1 MEISNRNFLDPDR
14 GRRNRTQCCSL
25 LLILISIVQVSI
37 VYAIDSTRVQC
48 PMSSAIIN
56 TSAGLV
62 PSTGACTVQGTCKRD
77 YTDTDVLS
85 AVDGLVGAATRAA
98 RRRSAIGWEILP
110 VIPWS
115 LYTLKFECLGIT
127 AVSELSVHVEV
138 SDSFSFSLDYC
149 DAFLTHDSTTV
160 RKQHNAGFKHKS
172 NVRSFYSQFVVS
184 SQQEPGRQIVVSN
197 PSWSRLWEGKPQAR
211 SIITHCLQIL
221 SGSRIPFISH
231 CIHRW
236 TECRL
241 VCWSGNL
248 SAQCRL
254 RKKWIVLYFDSVF
267 PTPARRP
274 ALVVV
279 VITHHRPVFVS
290 QSWILENH
298 PPKIRRSGLDGWW
311 VNR

>member
-1 MEISNRNFLDPDR
+1 MEICNRNFLDPDR

-25 LLILISIVQVSI
+25 LLISIVLVQVSI
-37 VYAIDSTRVQC
+37 SIVYMPSIV
-48 PMSSAIIN
+48 PGAIIN

-184 SQQEPGRQIVVSN
+184 SQQEPGRQIVVPN
-197 PSWSRLWEGKPQAR
+197 PS
-211 SIITHCLQIL
+211 
-221 SGSRIPFISH
+221 
-231 CIHRW
+231 
-236 TECRL
+236 
-241 VCWSGNL
+241 
-248 SAQCRL
+248 
-254 RKKWIVLYFDSVF
+254 
-267 PTPARRP
+267 
-274 ALVVV
+274 
-279 VITHHRPVFVS
+279 
-290 QSWILENH
+290 
-298 PPKIRRSGLDGWW
+298 
-311 VNR
+311 

>member
-25 LLILISIVQVSI
+25 LLILILISIVQVSI

-197 PSWSRLWEGKPQAR
+197 PS
-211 SIITHCLQIL
+211 
-221 SGSRIPFISH
+221 
-231 CIHRW
+231 
-236 TECRL
+236 
-241 VCWSGNL
+241 
-248 SAQCRL
+248 
-254 RKKWIVLYFDSVF
+254 
-267 PTPARRP
+267 
-274 ALVVV
+274 
-279 VITHHRPVFVS
+279 
-290 QSWILENH
+290 
-298 PPKIRRSGLDGWW
+298 
-311 VNR
+311 

>member
-197 PSWSRLWEGKPQAR
+197 PS
-211 SIITHCLQIL
+211 
-221 SGSRIPFISH
+221 
-231 CIHRW
+231 
-236 TECRL
+236 
-241 VCWSGNL
+241 
-248 SAQCRL
+248 
-254 RKKWIVLYFDSVF
+254 
-267 PTPARRP
+267 
-274 ALVVV
+274 
-279 VITHHRPVFVS
+279 
-290 QSWILENH
+290 
-298 PPKIRRSGLDGWW
+298 
-311 VNR
+311 

>member
-14 GRRNRTQCCSL
+14 GRRNRTQCFSL
-25 LLILISIVQVSI
+25 LLISISISIVQVSI

-197 PSWSRLWEGKPQAR
+197 PS
-211 SIITHCLQIL
+211 
-221 SGSRIPFISH
+221 
-231 CIHRW
+231 
-236 TECRL
+236 
-241 VCWSGNL
+241 
-248 SAQCRL
+248 
-254 RKKWIVLYFDSVF
+254 
-267 PTPARRP
+267 
-274 ALVVV
+274 
-279 VITHHRPVFVS
+279 
-290 QSWILENH
+290 
-298 PPKIRRSGLDGWW
+298 
-311 VNR
+311 

>member
-25 LLILISIVQVSI
+25 LLILILILISIVQVSI

-98 RRRSAIGWEILP
+98 RRRSAIGWETLP

-127 AVSELSVHVEV
+127 AVSELSVHLEV

-184 SQQEPGRQIVVSN
+184 NQQEPGRQIAVPN
-197 PSWSRLWEGKPQAR
+197 PS
-211 SIITHCLQIL
+211 
-221 SGSRIPFISH
+221 
-231 CIHRW
+231 
-236 TECRL
+236 
-241 VCWSGNL
+241 
-248 SAQCRL
+248 
-254 RKKWIVLYFDSVF
+254 
-267 PTPARRP
+267 
-274 ALVVV
+274 
-279 VITHHRPVFVS
+279 
-290 QSWILENH
+290 
-298 PPKIRRSGLDGWW
+298 
-311 VNR
+311 